1 MRDLEAAESFGEQ
14 VSRIAGLAEP
24 TRRALY
30 GFVIS
35 QSGPVGREQAAAAT
49 GVPPH
54 VAKFHLDRLEA
65 DGLLESEYS
74 RPPGR
79 RGPGAGRPAKRYRR
93 SARALSVSLP
103 ERHYDLAGQIMAQAI
118 AAATQSG
125 APIANELH
133 NAAADAGSELGQMVT
148 TRLGRCRSPAAC
160 RDAVSDVLAEHGYE
174 PHDTN
179 GTIILA
185 NCPFHALA
193 VRHTQLVCGM
203 NLDMINGMLES
214 CELDGLHAK
223 LDPAQGRCCV
233 TIDIELV
240 PDPPDVSRQPV
251 DRR

>member
-1 MRDLEAAESFGEQ
+1 VRDADEDEGFGEQ

-30 GFVIS
+30 RYVAS
-35 QSGPVGREQAAAAT
+35 QPGPVGREQAAAAT
-49 GVPPH
+49 GVLPH

-79 RGPGAGRPAKRYRR
+79 GGPGAGRPAKRYRR
-93 SARALSVSLP
+93 SARALSISLP

-118 AAATQSG
+118 AAATRSRT
-125 APIANELH
+125 PIANELH
-133 NAAADAGSELGQMVT
+133 HAAAGAGRELGQQVT
-148 TRLGRCRSPAAC
+148 TRLGRYRGPAAC
-160 RDAVSDVLAEHGYE
+160 RGAVTDVLAGHGYE
-174 PHDTN
+174 PHYTN

-193 VRHTQLVCGM
+193 ERHTELVCGM
-203 NLDMINGMLES
+203 NLDMITGMLGC

-223 LDPAQGRCCV
+223 LDPAPGRCCV
-233 TIDIELV
+233 TIETEL
-240 PDPPDVSRQPV
+240 DL
-251 DRR
+251 